1 MFKRLLLCCLLLIPV
16 TSAYAAD
23 LLANIPGRDTVSLN
37 GSWRVIVDPYDIGYY
52 DYRYQPRADGFFL
65 DQKPATKQD
74 LIEYDFATSPT
85 LYVPGDWNSQS
96 EQLFLYE
103 GSVWYKHSF
112 DFDAKP
118 GHRQFIHF
126 GAVNY
131 SAEIWLNGKK
141 LGGHVG
147 GFTSFNV
154 EATDALQPK
163 DNVLVVRVNN
173 QRMREAV
180 PTVNTDWWNYG
191 GITRDVTLV
200 QVPNT
205 YIEDYF
211 VQLKPVSYNEKGHKE
226 RPQAE
231 NGLHTVRGWV
241 QLEGDKASQ
250 TVTLKIPEANIEQRI
265 KTDKKG
271 FAEFEFPAALHLW
284 SPQNPKLYQ
293 VELVSET
300 DAIQESIGF
309 RSLSTAGH
317 QILLNGKPIF
327 LRGISVHEEAP
338 MREGRAFTV
347 EDARTTLRWAQSLNA
362 NFVRLAHYPHNDHMA
377 RLADEMGLIVWAEIP
392 VYWTIQWE
400 NKETLSNA
408 KNQLTE
414 MITRDK
420 NRASIA
426 LWSMANETPVVKP
439 RLKFIRNLIDT
450 ARAADPTRLIT
461 AALER
466 HYINETTQMIDD
478 PLGEYLDVLGVN
490 EYIGWYDGAPEKA
503 DSLTWKTT
511 YNKPVIISEFGAGAP
526 AGLHGD
532 KDARWTEEYQ
542 ASVYRH
548 NLSMLSRT
556 PFVQGMSPWILKD
569 FRSPRR
575 LLPDV
580 QDGWNRKGLISERG
594 QRKQAFY
601 VLQNHYLDIKKAGHE
616 E

>member
-1 MFKRLLLCCLLLIPV
+1 MIRVMIKRLCFGCFLLVCFLIASP
-16 TSAYAAD
+16 TYAAD
-23 LLANIPGRDTVSLN
+23 LLANIPGRDTLSLN
-37 GSWRVIVDPYDIGYY
+37 GTWRAIVDPYDIGYY

-96 EQLFLYE
+96 DQLFLYE
-103 GSVWYKHSF
+103 GSVWYKRSF
-112 DFDAKP
+112 DVDAKTD
-118 GHRQFIHF
+118 HRQFIHF

-131 SAEIWLNGKK
+131 SADIWLNGKK
-141 LGGHVG
+141 VGSHIG

-154 EATDALQPK
+154 EVTDALQK
-163 DNVLVVRVNN
+163 TNNVLVVRVNN

-200 QVPNT
+200 QVPASF
-205 YIEDYF
+205 IEDYF
-211 VQLKPVSYNEKGHKE
+211 VQLKPGS
-226 RPQAE
+226 QAE
-231 NGLHTVRGWV
+231 NSQQIIRGWV
-241 QLEGDKASQ
+241 QLEGDKARQ
-250 TVTLKIPEANIEQRI
+250 TVTLRIPEANVEQSV

-271 FAEFEFPAALHLW
+271 FAEFELSAELSLW
-284 SPQNPKLYQ
+284 SPENPKLYH

-300 DAIQESIGF
+300 DAVNERIGF
-309 RSLSTAGH
+309 RTLATDGH
-317 QILLNGKPIF
+317 HILLNGKPIF
-327 LRGISVHEEAP
+327 LRGISIHEEAP
-338 MREGRAFTV
+338 LREGRAFTE
-347 EDARTTLRWAQSLNA
+347 EDARMTLNWAKALSA
-362 NFVRLAHYPHNDHMA
+362 NFVRLAHYPHNDYMA

-400 NKETLSNA
+400 NKDTLNNA
-408 KNQLTE
+408 KRQLSE

-426 LWSMANETPVVKP
+426 FWSMANETPVVKP
-439 RLKFIRNLIDT
+439 RLKFIRRLIDR
-450 ARAADPTRLIT
+450 ARELDPTRLIT

-466 HYINETTQMIDD
+466 HYIDDTTQMIDD
-478 PLGEYLDVLGVN
+478 PLGDYLDVLGVN
-490 EYIGWYDGAPEKA
+490 EYIGWYDGPPEKA
-503 DSLTWKTT
+503 DVLSWKTT

-526 AGLHGD
+526 AGFHGD
-532 KDARWTEEYQ
+532 KDTRWTEEYQ

-548 NLSMLSRT
+548 NLAMLSRT
-556 PFVQGMSPWILKD
+556 TFVQGMSPWILKD

-575 LLPDV
+575 LLPVV

-601 VLQNHYLDIKKAGHE
+601 VLKNYYDDKKQARE
-616 E
+616 IE